1 MPGIR
6 ARTLAVAGLLA
17 AGFGAAGTAEA
28 ATVRVGD
35 NWFSP
40 KRLTVE
46 QHSSV
51 TWRFVGDRAHREK
64 VKRGPQRFK
73 SPVRSSGEYVRHMMY
88 RGTYKIVCSIHPR
101 AQKMTLTVE

>member
-1 MPGIR
+1 MRAIR
-6 ARTLAVAGLLA
+6 VATLAVAGLLA
-17 AGFGAAGTAEA
+17 GAGTAEG

-51 TWRFVGDRAHREK
+51 TWRFVGDRTHRVK
-64 VKRGPQRFK
+64 VTRGPDRFK
-73 SPVRSSGEYVRHMMY
+73 SPRKSSGKYVRHLMY
-88 RGTYKIVCSIHPR
+88 RGTYKIVCTIHR
-101 AQKMTLTVE
+101 GDQKMTLTVE